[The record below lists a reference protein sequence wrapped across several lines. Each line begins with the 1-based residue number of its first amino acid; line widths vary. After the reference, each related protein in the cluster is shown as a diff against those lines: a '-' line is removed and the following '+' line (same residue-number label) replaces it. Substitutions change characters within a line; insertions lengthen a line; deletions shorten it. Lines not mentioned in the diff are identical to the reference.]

1 MNLKEKIQNDFKEAF
16 KAKDQVALSTLKM
29 LNAEIKNAE
38 IAKRTRLV
46 KKADGSVMEDDCCV
60 LEEGEIIE
68 VISREIKKRR
78 DSIDMYEK
86 GGRGELAEN
95 EKKEMDILFSYLPA
109 QLNEDEIRELVK
121 KAIEKTSASG
131 AKEMGKVMGILSPQT
146 KGRADGAMVS
156 RIVKEL
162 LG

>member
-1 MNLKEKIQNDFKEAF
+1 MTLGEKIQNDFKEAF

-46 KKADGSVMEDDCCV
+46 RKDDGSVIEDSCCV
-60 LEEGEIIE
+60 LEDGEILE
-68 VISREIKKRR
+68 VITREIKKRR

-95 EKKEMDILFSYLPA
+95 EKKEMDILFAYLPA
-109 QLNEDEIRELVK
+109 QLGEDEVRELVK
-121 KAIEKTSASG
+121 KAIEKTGASG
-131 AKEMGKVMGILSPQT
+131 AKEMGKVMGFLSPQT
-146 KGRADGAMVS
+146 KGKADGAMVS

>member
-1 MNLKEKIQNDFKEAF
+1 MTLGEKIQNDFKEAF

-46 KKADGSVMEDDCCV
+46 KKDDGSVIEDSCCV
-60 LEEGEIIE
+60 LEDGEIIE

-109 QLNEDEIRELVK
+109 QLSEDEIRKLAEEAIK
-121 KAIEKTSASG
+121 KTGASG
-131 AKEMGKVMGILSPQT
+131 AKEMGKVMGFLSPQT
-146 KGRADGAMVS
+146 KGKADGALVS
-156 RIVKEL
+156 KIVKEL